1 MTTAPPVHHP
11 GPDSGIPGHLVNLPR
26 YHPIAMNP
34 NPPPHQMP
42 PPEQMVQSHH
52 FRHFAPPMHE
62 HHPQGVPPVHS
73 PATLE
78 HIEAR
83 LRQLEHDEMARN
95 ATRSRILAMRK
106 HEDEEFRSM
115 TERAEAEEE
124 VSRKF

>member
-1 MTTAPPVHHP
+1 MTTAQPVHH
-11 GPDSGIPGHLVNLPR
+11 GDGGMPGHLVNLPR

-34 NPPPHQMP
+34 NPPPHMP
-42 PPEQMVQSHH
+42 PPDQMVQNHH
-52 FRHFAPPMHE
+52 YRHFALHD
-62 HHPQGVPPVHS
+62 HHQGVPPVHS

-83 LRQLEHDEMARN
+83 LRHLEHEEMARN

-106 HEDEEFRSM
+106 HEDEEFRAM

-124 VSRKF
+124 VNTTQK